1 MPPSSQWP
9 DNKEWHWTILAI
21 LPKIFLD
28 NIFLVLVVLAL
39 YLSHRKSD
47 FCVCKT
53 AIETMEVINW
63 GKYKYQLRNDK
74 LLFPS
79 YDRNWA
85 KCIQHLILIL
95 VWDFEE
101 NININWEMINCCSL
115 CHFVSR
121 IRICDCWINY
131 GWKFIDRVTFYIL
144 SWSKLGY
151 RDRDLL
157 GLKVFM
163 NMSIGAFTHFIFMR
177 QAHPTPIHTQLQVQL
192 KKSKIT
198 HLAIWLTLFLNLQ
211 NLVCL

>member
-74 LLFPS
+74 LLFP
-79 YDRNWA
+79 
-85 KCIQHLILIL
+85 
-95 VWDFEE
+95 
-101 NININWEMINCCSL
+101 
-115 CHFVSR
+115 FVSR
-121 IRICDCWINY
+121 IHICDCWINY
-131 GWKFIDRVTFYIL
+131 GREFIDRVTFYIL

-157 GLKVFM
+157 GLKLFM

-177 QAHPTPIHTQLQVQL
+177 QAHPPPSTPNCN
-192 KKSKIT
+192 
-198 HLAIWLTLFLNLQ
+198 FN
-211 NLVCL
+211 